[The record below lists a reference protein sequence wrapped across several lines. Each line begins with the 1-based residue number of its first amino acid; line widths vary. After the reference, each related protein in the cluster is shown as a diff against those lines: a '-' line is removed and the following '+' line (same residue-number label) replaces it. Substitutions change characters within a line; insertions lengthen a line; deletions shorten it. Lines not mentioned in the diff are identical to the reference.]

1 MNLRKF
7 TLIDHTGDIGIRIFG
22 ESPQAIFVHAA
33 EAFFQ
38 ILTDPRKIEK
48 RLSHQVSVRGRGFE
62 EMLVAWLNEFI
73 YLFETRGLL
82 FKEFEILSLDDQK
95 VDALARGESYDEERH
110 PIRTPVKGATYHQLR
125 FHREKDIWKAR
136 IILDI

>member
-1 MNLRKF
+1 VRKF
-7 TLIDHTGDIGIRIFG
+7 TLIDHTADIGIRIFG
-22 ESPQAIFVHAA
+22 ESPQEIFVHAA

-48 RLSHQVSVRGRGFE
+48 MISHEVSIQGRGFE

-73 YLFETRGLL
+73 YLFDTRGLL
-82 FKEFEILSLDDQK
+82 FTEFEILSLDEHK
-95 VDALARGESYDEERH
+95 VDALARGETYDEERH
-110 PIRTPVKGATYHQLR
+110 PIRTAVKGATYHQLR
-125 FHREKDIWKAR
+125 VYRERDIWRAQ